1 MVHGTT
7 LLLLMLNGVR
17 KSVKKTHNM
26 FKQIKKLTALLFVAA
41 TMFTASSCSKD
52 DGYSESDIIGV
63 WYFPTSVGYDQL
75 RGAKLDIKADHT
87 VTINA
92 TTGTMTFDWTFKDN
106 QFTATRTSGQYT
118 GVLSFNVKEVTS
130 DYMTEEGDYRMNG
143 NVLGSVSGT
152 MRHSL

>member
-1 MVHGTT
+1 
-7 LLLLMLNGVR
+7 
-17 KSVKKTHNM
+17 
-26 FKQIKKLTALLFVAA
+26 
-41 TMFTASSCSKD
+41 
-52 DGYSESDIIGV
+52 
-63 WYFPTSVGYDQL
+63 
-75 RGAKLDIKADHT
+75 
-87 VTINA
+87 
-92 TTGTMTFDWTFKDN
+92 MTFDWTFKDN

>member
-1 MVHGTT
+1 MYQ
-7 LLLLMLNGVR
+7 N
-17 KSVKKTHNM
+17 
-26 FKQIKKLTALLFVAA
+26 IKKITMLLFVAA

-52 DGYSESDIIGV
+52 DVYSESDIIGV
-63 WYFPTSVGYDQL
+63 WYFPTTIGYDQM
-75 RGAKLDIKADHT
+75 RGAKVDIKADHT

-106 QFTATRTSGQYT
+106 QFTATKTSGQYT

-130 DYMTEEGDYRMNG
+130 DYLTEEGDYRMNG
-143 NVLGSVSGT
+143 SVLGSVSGT

>member
-1 MVHGTT
+1 
-7 LLLLMLNGVR
+7 ML
-17 KSVKKTHNM
+17 
-26 FKQIKKLTALLFVAA
+26 KQIKKLTALLFVAA
-41 TMFTASSCSKD
+41 TMFTFSSCSKD

-75 RGAKLDIKADHT
+75 RGAKIDIKADHT

-106 QFTATRTSGQYT
+106 QFTATKTSGQYT

-152 MRHSL
+152 MRHQL

>member
-1 MVHGTT
+1 
-7 LLLLMLNGVR
+7 MLNGVR

-63 WYFPTSVGYDQL
+63 WYFPTSVG
-75 RGAKLDIKADHT
+75 
-87 VTINA
+87 
-92 TTGTMTFDWTFKDN
+92 
-106 QFTATRTSGQYT
+106 SGQYT

>member
-1 MVHGTT
+1 
-7 LLLLMLNGVR
+7 ML
-17 KSVKKTHNM
+17 
-26 FKQIKKLTALLFVAA
+26 KQIKKLTALLFVAA

-63 WYFPTSVGYDQL
+63 WYFPTTIGYDQM
-75 RGAKLDIKADHT
+75 RGAKVDIKADHT
-87 VTINA
+87 VRVSA
-92 TTGTMTFDWTFKDN
+92 SAGSMTFDWTFKDN
-106 QFTATRTSGQYT
+106 QFTATKTSGQYT

-152 MRHSL
+152 MRHQL